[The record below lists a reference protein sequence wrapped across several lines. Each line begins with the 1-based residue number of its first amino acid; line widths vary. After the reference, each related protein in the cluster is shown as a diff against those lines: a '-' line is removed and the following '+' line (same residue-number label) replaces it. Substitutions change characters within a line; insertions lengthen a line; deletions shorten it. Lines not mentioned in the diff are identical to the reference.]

1 MKLIKHTLV
10 LIIFFIISVHAS
22 AQGGYKLSGKII
34 GEKGE
39 PIKSAT
45 VFISGS
51 TKITM
56 TNDAGFFIFN
66 DMEPGAFQLSVQMLG
81 YSPYNQS
88 GMMMTANLSLDITL
102 HIKPIQI
109 NEVIIGTGE
118 TNWQAYYTIF
128 KGQFLGT
135 SANAQECEILNPR
148 VLHFYF
154 NKKKGVLT
162 ADADK
167 FLYIENKLLGYR
179 LKYLLKDFEYDAKN
193 NAAIY
198 DGDTN
203 FEELPGNERQK
214 KRWLKNRE
222 YAYKGSFM
230 HFLRSVF
237 SNTTLQEGFI
247 VNTLYKFSYKD
258 KDTYDGPTVSIDTR
272 PIRFDSLMTRIDS
285 SLISLKF
292 SPVYVSYKPK
302 KAAEITS
309 EGSSAKNKEVDLD
322 DKNSSVV
329 KLPLKEAVIDRK
341 GSYLN
346 YRAFVLKGEFG
357 AKRIGDQLPF
367 EYQPGIIK

>member
-1 MKLIKHTLV
+1 MKLIKYS
-10 LIIFFIISVHAS
+10 LIFLLFFSMIVSAS
-22 AQGGYKLSGKII
+22 AQGGYKLSGKITD
-34 GEKGE
+34 EKGE

-56 TNDAGFFIFN
+56 TNDSGFFIFN
-66 DMEPGAFQLSVQMLG
+66 DIEPGAFQLSVQMLG

-88 GMMMTANLSLDITL
+88 GMMKTSNVSVDISL
-102 HIKPIQI
+102 HIRPIQI
-109 NEVIIGTGE
+109 NEVTIGGGE
-118 TNWQAYYTIF
+118 SNWMAYYTIF

-135 SANAQECEILNPR
+135 STNAQECEILNPR

-167 FLYIENKLLGYR
+167 FLFIENKLLGYR
-179 LKYLLKDFEYDAKN
+179 IKYLLKDFEYDAKN

-203 FEELPGNERQK
+203 FEELPGNDRMK

-222 YAYKGSFM
+222 SAYKGSFL
-230 HFLRSVF
+230 HFLRCVF
-237 SNTTLQEGFI
+237 TQTALQEGFI

-258 KDTYDGPTVSIDTR
+258 RDTHDGPTVSIDSR

-292 SPVYVSYKPK
+292 SPIYVSYNPK
-302 KAAEITS
+302 KAAEIINK
-309 EGSSAKNKEVDLD
+309 GSYSKKKDVDLD
-322 DKNSSVV
+322 DANASVV
-329 KLPLKEAVIDRK
+329 KLPLKDVVIDRK

-367 EYQPGIIK
+367 EY

>member
-1 MKLIKHTLV
+1 MTFIKHALILV
-10 LIIFFIISVHAS
+10 FFFFISVHS
-22 AQGGYKLSGKII
+22 YGQGGYKLSGKITD
-34 GEKGE
+34 EKGE
-39 PIKSAT
+39 PVKSAT

-56 TNDAGFFIFN
+56 TNDSGFFIFN
-66 DMEPGAFQLSVQMLG
+66 DIEPGAFQLSVQMLG
-81 YSPYNQS
+81 YAPYNQS
-88 GMMMTANLSLDITL
+88 VMMKASSLNFNITL
-102 HIKPIQI
+102 KIKPIELNQ
-109 NEVIIGTGE
+109 VTIGSGE
-118 TNWQAYYTIF
+118 SNWQAYYTIF

-135 SANAQECEILNPR
+135 STNAQECEILNPR

-167 FLYIENKLLGYR
+167 FLFVENKLLGYR
-179 LKYLLKDFEYDAKN
+179 IKYLLKDFEYDAKN

-214 KRWLKNRE
+214 KRWLKNRD

-237 SNTTLQEGFI
+237 SKTTLQEGFI

-272 PIRFDSLMTRIDS
+272 PILFDSLMTRIDS

-292 SPVYVSYKPK
+292 SPIYVSYNPK
-302 KAAEITS
+302 KAAEILS
-309 EGSSAKNKEVDLD
+309 KGNYPKKKEVELD
-322 DKNSSVV
+322 DANTSIV
-329 KLPLKEAVIDRK
+329 KLPLKDVVIDRK

-367 EYQPGIIK
+367 EYQVGK